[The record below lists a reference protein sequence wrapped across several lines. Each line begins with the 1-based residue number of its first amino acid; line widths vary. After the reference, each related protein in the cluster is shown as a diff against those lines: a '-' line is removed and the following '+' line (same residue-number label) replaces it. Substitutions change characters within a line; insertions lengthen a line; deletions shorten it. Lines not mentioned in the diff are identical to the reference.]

1 MLKMKEWQWWL
12 GWAVSTAVAIVVAC
26 YAGLRYSTDTRED
39 IRFRHYEA
47 IIEHLNKQG
56 ELPFPIRY
64 RSTAEGPLFVE
75 TEGLT
80 KVEADLQK
88 FFLTEAL
95 TDLAYAEIAGEA
107 GDTSRVVYR
116 LQQEGKSQE

>member
-12 GWAVSTAVAIVVAC
+12 GWAVCTAVGIAGAF
-26 YAGLRYSTDTRED
+26 YAGFRYSTNTRTD
-39 IRFRHYEA
+39 IRFRHYKA
-47 IIEHLNKQG
+47 IIEHVNEQG

-64 RSTAEGPLFVE
+64 RSTA
-75 TEGLT
+75 GLT

-95 TDLAYAEIAGEA
+95 TELAYAELAGKAGE
-107 GDTSRVVYR
+107 TSRVVYR
-116 LQQEGKSQE
+116 LQEEQESRE